1 MTSVSLSAEERLANL
16 FNRLRKLAFDQHPLQ
31 DSGVTMPQLTLL
43 DYVAASPDCGV
54 QEIADGLSLTAPT
67 VSVSVRRLEDAG
79 LLERRP
85 DPQDGR
91 AIQFSLTPQGQ
102 ELCRQASVFR
112 QDKMR
117 RLLKSLTA
125 EESTTLQTLL
135 DRAISAAEEETRMY
149 PDASKEI
156 TSSIPKTH

>member
-67 VSVSVRRLEDAG
+67 VSVR
-79 LLERRP
+79 
-85 DPQDGR
+85 
-91 AIQFSLTPQGQ
+91 
-102 ELCRQASVFR
+102 
-112 QDKMR
+112 
-117 RLLKSLTA
+117 
-125 EESTTLQTLL
+125 TTL
-135 DRAISAAEEETRMY
+135 
-149 PDASKEI
+149 K
-156 TSSIPKTH
+156 K